1 MANDPFATEATT
13 ADEAQ
18 QETPE
23 TKPEPKKKST
33 STKKKKETATVA
45 ENTEGKIV
53 VTLKGGK
60 GYEAPW
66 IVIHA
71 NDVQEAN
78 DHLNDENL
86 AELIKQTK
94 KVAEF
99 FNGGANTQA
108 ANAPKGQPQ
117 ASTQAPNGQ
126 QPPEGYVFKSGV
138 GKNGRAWKAFM
149 PADRNSGLEP
159 IWL

>member
-1 MANDPFATEATT
+1 MAKNPFENLEAAEEKQSEDTNTT
-13 ADEAQ
+13 
-18 QETPE
+18 T
-23 TKPEPKKKST
+23 TKENKNV
-33 STKKKKETATVA
+33 TVQ
-45 ENTEGKIV
+45 NNEGKVV

-71 NDVQEAN
+71 DDVEDALEQVN
-78 DHLNDENL
+78 NKQLG
-86 AELIKQTK
+86 ELIDQTQ
-94 KVAEF
+94 KVAEY

-108 ANAPKGQPQ
+108 ANGPKGQPQ
-117 ASTQAPNGQ
+117 AATQAPNGQ
-126 QPPEGYVFKSGV
+126 TPPEGYEFKSGV

-149 PADRNSGLEP
+149 PIDRNAGLDP

>member
-1 MANDPFATEATT
+1 MANDPFATET
-13 ADEAQ
+13 AAEETQ
-18 QETPE
+18 QDTPE
-23 TKPEPKKKST
+23 TKPETKKKTT
-33 STKKKKETATVA
+33 STKKKKKETATVA
-45 ENTEGKIV
+45 ENTDGKIV

-71 NDVQEAN
+71 NDVNEAN
-78 DHLNDENL
+78 EQLNDENL
-86 AELIKQTK
+86 ADLIKQTK

-108 ANAPKGQPQ
+108 AKGPKGQPQ
-117 ASTQAPNGQ
+117 AATQAPSGQ
-126 QPPEGYVFKSGV
+126 QPPEGYEFRSGV
-138 GKNGRAWKAFM
+138 SKKGKPWKAFM
-149 PADRNSGLEP
+149 PIDRNSGLDP

>member
-1 MANDPFATEATT
+1 MANDPFATETA

-18 QETPE
+18 QATPE
-23 TKPEPKKKST
+23 TKPETKKKTT
-33 STKKKKETATVA
+33 STKKKETATVA

-71 NDVQEAN
+71 NDVNEAN
-78 DHLNDENL
+78 EQLNDENL
-86 AELIKQTK
+86 ADLIKQTK

-108 ANAPKGQPQ
+108 NNGPKGQPQ
-117 ASTQAPNGQ
+117 AATQAPGGQ

-138 GKNGRAWKAFM
+138 GKNGRPWKAFM
-149 PADRNSGLEP
+149 PADRNSGLDP

>member
-1 MANDPFATEATT
+1 MANDPFASKAAEDTTE
-13 ADEAQ
+13 EAPK
-18 QETPE
+18 QESP
-23 TKPEPKKKST
+23 
-33 STKKKKETATVA
+33 KETTTTKNKENVTMA

-71 NDVQEAN
+71 NDVAEAN
-78 DHLNDENL
+78 AQLNDEGL
-86 AELIKQTK
+86 ADLIKQTK

-108 ANAPKGQPQ
+108 ANAPAGQPQ

-149 PADRNSGLEP
+149 PADRNSGLQP

>member
-1 MANDPFATEATT
+1 MANDPFAAMEEEARQDSPATE
-13 ADEAQ
+13 
-18 QETPE
+18 PE
-23 TKPEPKKKST
+23 
-33 STKKKKETATVA
+33 TKKKKTTTAKKENKNVAA
-45 ENTEGKIV
+45 ENDGKIV

-71 NDVQEAN
+71 GTVEEAN
-78 DHLNDENL
+78 EHLNDEAL
-86 AELIKQTK
+86 ADLIKQTQ

-117 ASTQAPNGQ
+117 AATQAPNGQ
-126 QPPEGYVFKSGV
+126 EPPEGYEFRSGV
-138 GKNGRAWKAFM
+138 GKNGRPWKAFM
-149 PADRNSGLEP
+149 PIDRKSGLDP

>member
-1 MANDPFATEATT
+1 MANDPFATETA

-18 QETPE
+18 QTTPE
-23 TKPEPKKKST
+23 TKPE
-33 STKKKKETATVA
+33 TKKKTTSTQKKENTTVA

-71 NDVQEAN
+71 NDVADAN
-78 DHLNDENL
+78 EQLNDESL
-86 AELIKQTK
+86 ADLIKQTK

-108 ANAPKGQPQ
+108 DNGPKGQPQ
-117 ASTQAPNGQ
+117 AATQAPNGQ
-126 QPPEGYVFKSGV
+126 QPPEGYEFKSGV
-138 GKNGRAWKAFM
+138 NKHGKPWQGFL
-149 PADRNSGLEP
+149 PIDRNSGLKP

>member
-1 MANDPFATEATT
+1 MATDPFEAK
-13 ADEAQ
+13 EAEDAAKAA
-18 QETPE
+18 QETPNTKTTKE
-23 TKPEPKKKST
+23 TKIT
-33 STKKKKETATVA
+33 MA

-71 NDVQEAN
+71 NDIAEAN
-78 DHLNDENL
+78 AHLNDEAL
-86 AELIKQTK
+86 AGLIKQTK

-99 FNGGANTQA
+99 FNGGENTQA
-108 ANAPKGQPQ
+108 NNGPKGQPK
-117 ASTQAPNGQ
+117 AATQAPNGQ
-126 QPPEGYVFKSGV
+126 EPPEGYEFKSGV
-138 GKNGRAWKAFM
+138 NKQGKPWKGFL
-149 PADRNSGLEP
+149 PIDRNSGLKP

>member
-1 MANDPFATEATT
+1 MANDPFATETA

-18 QETPE
+18 QTTPE
-23 TKPEPKKKST
+23 TKPETKKKTT

-71 NDVQEAN
+71 NDVNEAN
-78 DHLNDENL
+78 EQLNDENL
-86 AELIKQTK
+86 ADLIKQTK

-99 FNGGANTQA
+99 FNSGANTQA
-108 ANAPKGQPQ
+108 NNGPKGQPQ
-117 ASTQAPNGQ
+117 AATQAPGGQ

-138 GKNGRAWKAFM
+138 GKNGRPWKAFM
-149 PADRNSGLEP
+149 PADRNSGLDP

>member
-1 MANDPFATEATT
+1 MANDPFAIEEDTTQNNSEADTANETDNTT
-13 ADEAQ
+13 
-18 QETPE
+18 TT
-23 TKPEPKKKST
+23 TKENK
-33 STKKKKETATVA
+33 AMA

-71 NDVQEAN
+71 NDVQDAN
-78 DHLNDENL
+78 AQLNDEGL
-86 AELIKQTK
+86 ADLIKQTK

-108 ANAPKGQPQ
+108 ESGPKGQPQ
-117 ASTQAPNGQ
+117 AATQAPNGQ
-126 QPPEGYVFKSGV
+126 EPPEGYVFKSGV

-149 PADRNSGLEP
+149 PADRNSDLKP

>member
-1 MANDPFATEATT
+1 MSNDPFATAQIEEPQEEKKTEAKKEEKKTKEKTEATT
-13 ADEAQ
+13 
-18 QETPE
+18 
-23 TKPEPKKKST
+23 
-33 STKKKKETATVA
+33 TATA
-45 ENTEGKIV
+45 DAEGKVV

-71 NDVQEAN
+71 ENASEAL
-78 DHLNDENL
+78 DQLQDPGL
-86 AELIKQTK
+86 ADLIKQTK
-94 KVAEF
+94 KVSEF

-108 ANAPKGQPQ
+108 ASGPAGQPQ
-117 ASTQAPNGQ
+117 AATQAPNGQ
-126 QPPEGYVFKSGV
+126 TPPDGYVFKSGV

-149 PADRNSGLEP
+149 PIDRNSGLQP

>member
-1 MANDPFATEATT
+1 MANDPFATET
-13 ADEAQ
+13 AVDEAQ
-18 QETPE
+18 QPTPE
-23 TKPEPKKKST
+23 TKPETKKKT
-33 STKKKKETATVA
+33 TKKKETATVA

-71 NDVQEAN
+71 NDVNEAN
-78 DHLNDENL
+78 EHLNDENL

-94 KVAEF
+94 KVSEF

-108 ANAPKGQPQ
+108 ASGPKGQPQ
-117 ASTQAPNGQ
+117 AATQAPNGQ
-126 QPPEGYVFKSGV
+126 TPPDGYEFRSGV
-138 GKNGRAWKAFM
+138 SKAGKPWKAFM
-149 PADRNSGLEP
+149 PIDRNSGLKP